1 MSFKSL
7 YFTEHMHKIWQAEQ
21 RITQFLFCGILL
33 EKMSLFFFLTFVLI
47 YGILGVTKDP
57 G

>member
-7 YFTEHMHKIWQAEQ
+7 YFTEHMHKIWQPEQ
-21 RITQFLFCGILL
+21 RMTRFLLCGILL
-33 EKMSLFFFLTFVLI
+33 EKMSLFLTFALI
-47 YGILGVTKDP
+47 YDLLGVTKDL